1 MPNYFIIMEYSK
13 KLAHQLLQIK
23 AIKINTQNF
32 FVWASG
38 ILSPVYCD
46 NRIALSYPEV
56 RNTIKKGLLQ
66 LSERYKPFDFI
77 AGVATAGI
85 PFGMILAEELNM
97 PFAYIRSAPK
107 SHGRKNLIE
116 GDLPP
121 DKTVLVVEDLIST
134 GGSSIKAVKAVRAN
148 GNTVRGVISIFSY
161 NLNIAKMNFD
171 SLDCPYDSIT
181 DYDVLIKEAENQN
194 YISGE
199 QYNLIKNWRSNP
211 ENWFK
216 TK

>member
-1 MPNYFIIMEYSK
+1 MDYSK
-13 KLAHQLLQIK
+13 ELTRQLLQIK

-56 RNTIKKGLLQ
+56 RNTIKNGLLQ
-66 LSERYKPFDFI
+66 LSESYKPFDFI

-85 PFGMILAEELNM
+85 PFGMILAEKLNM

-121 DKTVLVVEDLIST
+121 GKRVLVVEDLIST
-134 GGSSIKAVKAVRAN
+134 GGSSIKAVKALRDN
-148 GNTVRGVISIFSY
+148 GNTVTGVISIFSY
-161 NLNIAKMNFD
+161 KLDVAKMNFD
-171 SLDCPYDSIT
+171 SINCPYSSIT
-181 DYDVLIKEAENQN
+181 DYDILMEEARNQN
-194 YISGE
+194 YISAPE
-199 QYNLIKNWRSNP
+199 YEMIKNWRSDP

-216 TK
+216 SN